1 MQHILNIVPKTRV
14 WLLALPVIVPIILV
28 TLILIAP
35 QQASAIS
42 RDTYGPACGRPVIDG
57 EVQPLEW
64 ETAYT
69 QTVQLHSGSVSEPFT
84 ATVRVMNAANNL
96 YIGITIDDDEF
107 TTKGEFLDA
116 GDGFRIDFDNDNG
129 SALFTLDDDVLSAN
143 AGLPQFGDS
152 YIKGTPAPS
161 SSADDVDGGG
171 SNDGAAAASRVGDL
185 NHFEIKHPL
194 CSGDEKD
201 FCLLPG
207 GLVGFRLEYL
217 DAEGDGSFGGSFRYP
232 GSSDTD
238 QADII
243 ISVCNIPDLYIY
255 LPLTIFD

>member
-1 MQHILNIVPKTRV
+1 MNHNFNIVPETRV
-14 WLLALPVIVPIILV
+14 WLVVLPVIVPVILV
-28 TLILIAP
+28 SLILITP
-35 QQASAIS
+35 QQAFAVT
-42 RDTYGPACGRPVIDG
+42 RDTYVPACGLPVIDG

-64 ETAYT
+64 NAAYT

-84 ATVRVMNAANNL
+84 ATVRVMNAAANL
-96 YIGITIDDDEF
+96 YLGITIDDDEF
-107 TTKGEFLDA
+107 TTKGEFLDE
-116 GDGFRIDFDNDNG
+116 GDGFRIDFDNDHG
-129 SALFTLDDDVLSAN
+129 ISLFALNDDVLNAS
-143 AGLPQFGDS
+143 AGLPQFRDS
-152 YIKGTPAPS
+152 YIKGMPAPS

-171 SNDGAAAASRVGDL
+171 SNDGQAAASRVGNL

-207 GLVGFRLEYL
+207 DLVGFRLEYL
-217 DAEGDGSFGGSFRYP
+217 DAEGDGSFGGSFLYP

-243 ISVCNIPDLYIY
+243 ISVCIYNY
-255 LPLTIFD
+255 LPLTLNE